1 MALVSIITPYYNS
14 KQYFDAT
21 FKSVL
26 SQTYQDWEW
35 IVVDDCSTDGSHDY
49 LVDLSKKDKR
59 IKIVFSETN
68 VGTAGSRNIAL
79 KIATGR
85 YITFLDSDDI
95 LDPNYLECQLDFIKD
110 NGPLISAG
118 YRRQA
123 EHTCTDFYVP
133 EETDYKKALR
143 GNPLSC
149 LTTMYDRSVIDDLY
163 FDETYNRHEDY
174 IFWLAI
180 LKRGIV
186 AKGNHKVLATYV
198 IHSNSKNSNKSKLV
212 KSMYR
217 VYHESQGFNWLK
229 SWIYVFRYALYSKKK
244 YRNVK

>member
-1 MALVSIITPYYNS
+1 M
-14 KQYFDAT
+14 
-21 FKSVL
+21 
-26 SQTYQDWEW
+26 
-35 IVVDDCSTDGSHDY
+35 DDCSIDDSFSYINELAKNELRIIVLQASKNGS
-49 LVDLSKKDKR
+49 S
-59 IKIVFSETN
+59 
-68 VGTAGSRNIAL
+68 AAARNTGL
-79 KIATGR
+79 KHATGR
-85 YITFLDSDDI
+85 YITFLDSDDL
-95 LDPNYLECQLDFIKD
+95 LDPNYLEYQVNFIKD

-123 EHTCTDFYVP
+123 EHTCTDFFVP
-133 EETDYKKALR
+133 NETDYKKALR

-149 LTTMYDRSVIDDLY
+149 LTTMYDRSVIGDLY

-174 IFWLAI
+174 IFWLTI

-186 AKGNHKVLATYV
+186 AKGNHNVLATYV

-212 KSMYR
+212 RSMYR

-244 YRNVK
+244 YRDVR